1 MGISNA
7 LFTGVSGLDTSG
19 TAISVIGDNI
29 ANVNTPAF
37 KARRAEFGDLL
48 AQSLTGSGGFSQ
60 LGSGSSVT
68 RVRANFG
75 QGTFESTG
83 RGTDLAIEG
92 RGFFVVQGTQGRY
105 FTRNGIFNF
114 DNSGYLVNTQGQ
126 RVQGFGIDPATRTST
141 GVLGDIQIQTAVSP
155 PGPTANAQISVN
167 LDANATAV
175 GPFDPADPSGT
186 SNFNFPMTTYDS
198 LGNTHSVNFYFS
210 QSSGGNWD
218 WVAAVDPADTS
229 TPPANPGD
237 SVVVQGSGTLSF
249 DSQGFLQSATG
260 TNLTFQFSGG
270 ASASQSVQLD
280 FGPIGANASASSG
293 RTTQFSS
300 PSAVASFTQD
310 GFASGQIQ
318 NIVVDG
324 EGFLTGQ
331 FSNGETVPLAQVA
344 LASFANTE
352 GLVSTGNSNLL
363 ETRVSGQALIGA
375 PQTGTF
381 GTIRPSSIE
390 QSNVDLANEFVKLII
405 NQRAFQ
411 ANTRTIST
419 TNDLLA
425 NLLSLGQ

>member
-37 KARRAEFGDLL
+37 KSRRAEFGDLL
-48 AQSLTGSGGFSQ
+48 AASLTSGGGFSQ
-60 LGSGSSVT
+60 LGSGATVT
-68 RVRANFG
+68 RVRANFA

-92 RGFFVVQGTQGRY
+92 RGFFVVQGSQGRY
-105 FTRNGIFNF
+105 YTRNGIFSF
-114 DNSGYLVNTQGQ
+114 DNTGYLVNTQGQ

-141 GVLGDIQIQTAVSP
+141 GVLGDIQIQSAVSP
-155 PGPTANAQISVN
+155 PGPTANADISVN
-167 LDANATAV
+167 LDANAGVV
-175 GPFDPADPSGT
+175 GPFDPADPAGT
-186 SNFNFPMTTYDS
+186 SNFNFPMTVYDS
-198 LGNTHSVNFYFS
+198 LGNTHSVNFYFT
-210 QSSGGNWD
+210 QASGGSWD
-218 WVAAVDPADTS
+218 WAAAVDPSDTT
-229 TPPANPGD
+229 TPPATAGD
-237 SVVVQGSGTLSF
+237 DVVVQGSGTLAF
-249 DSQGFLQSATG
+249 DSQGFLQSSTG
-260 TNLTFQFSGG
+260 TSVTFQFAGG
-270 ASASQSVQLD
+270 ATANQSMQVDFGPTGSAASAS
-280 FGPIGANASASSG
+280 AG
-293 RTTQFSS
+293 RTTQFAS
-300 PSAVASFTQD
+300 PSAVASFSQD

-318 NIVVDG
+318 NIVIDG

-331 FSNGETVPLAQVA
+331 FSNGETVPLSQIA
-344 LASFANTE
+344 LASFANIE
-352 GLVSTGNSNLL
+352 GLVATGNSNLL

-375 PQTGTF
+375 PQTGNL
-381 GTIRPSSIE
+381 GTIRASSIE